1 MWRIRTHR
9 MGIDQGSKVLFS
21 DFVTDGA
28 MWTGDGDRE
37 IRMKIKFSEA
47 FSDAPAVMVGMSMWD
62 IDKETNSRI
71 DISSENVTPKDFDI
85 VFRTWGDTKVARI
98 RADWIAF
105 GEVPDE
111 DDWEDHMISSSSS
124 S

>member
-1 MWRIRTHR
+1 

-28 MWTGDGDRE
+28 MWTGEGDRE

-47 FSDAPAVMVGMSMWD
+47 FVDSPAVMVGMSMWD
-62 IDKETNSRI
+62 IDQATNSRI
-71 DISSENVTPKDFDI
+71 DISAENVTKKDFDI

-98 RADWIAF
+98 RADWTAF
-105 GEVPDE
+105 GEVPDD
-111 DDWEDHMISSSSS
+111 DDWEDSLLTAEVSID
-124 S
+124 